1 MPADE
6 LLSQMYLKIN
16 GTAASPE
23 IMRDLRELVVDTSLH
38 LPDMFTFHLDDPTLT
53 WMDSSD
59 FDIGKEVE
67 ISGKEEGASSSTT
80 LITKGEITAI
90 EPEMTE
96 AGATTLIIRGYDKTH
111 RLHRGKKTR
120 TFLQATDSD
129 IVKKVVSEAGLTAQ
143 TDTTSEVHEHVFQD
157 FQTDIDFLRDRAR
170 RVGFYIYF
178 QDGKLQFR
186 QQPSAGDSIAIL
198 EWGVNLMNFQARLT
212 TAEQVNDVEV
222 HGWDVKN
229 KQAIIGKSSTP
240 RGTPTVD
247 RVNHGGDTAK
257 TAFGGSSTDVIHYSP
272 VWTQGEADKF
282 AQSILSDHCH
292 AFFEA
297 EGSCLGNP
305 TVRAGAEVDI
315 QKVGTRFSGRYRITR
330 ATHRYDLSGYS
341 TEFEISGHRAN
352 TLNQLLDNPVKNPYG
367 VVVGIVTN
375 NNDPD
380 GLARVKVKY
389 PTISNDLESNW
400 ARLAVP
406 MAGAERGF
414 EFIPEVNDEVLV
426 AFEYDDINKPY
437 ILGSLWNGNDKPPE
451 NNSNIVQNGTVQ
463 KRIIHSR
470 SGHVITLDDSKG
482 SEKIIIMDKTGNNS
496 IEIDSSNNAL
506 TIKTDGPINMETK
519 GDVTIKGNNINLEAT
534 ANAKMKANS
543 NVDLEANAKAT
554 VKGNTGVDVNAS
566 GPANIKGAVIN
577 LN

>member
-16 GTAASPE
+16 GTAASSE
-23 IMRDLRELVVDTSLH
+23 LMRDLRELVVDTSLH
-38 LPDMFTFHLDDPTLT
+38 LPDMFTIHLDDPNLT
-53 WMDSSD
+53 WMDSSE

-67 ISGKEEGASSSTT
+67 ISGKEEGASSPTD

-129 IVKKVVSEAGLTAQ
+129 IVNKVVSDVGLSAE
-143 TDTTSEVHEHVFQD
+143 TDSTSEVHEHVFQD
-157 FQTDIDFLRDRAR
+157 SQSDIDFLRDRAK
-170 RVGFYIYF
+170 RVGFYLYF

-186 QQPSAGDSIAIL
+186 QQPSAGNSTATL
-198 EWGVNLMNFQARLT
+198 EWGVNLMNFQARLS
-212 TAEQVNDVEV
+212 TAEQVEDVEV

-240 RGTPTVD
+240 QGTPTVD
-247 RVNHGGDTAK
+247 NVNHGGNAAK
-257 TAFGGSSTDVIHYSP
+257 KAFGGTSKEVVNHYP

-282 AQSILSDHCH
+282 AQSILSDCCH

-305 TVRAGAEVDI
+305 AVRAGAEVDI
-315 QKVGTRFSGRYRITR
+315 QKIGNRFSGRYKITR
-330 ATHRYDLSGYS
+330 AIHRYDLSGYS

-380 GLARVKVKY
+380 DLARVKVKY
-389 PTISNDLESNW
+389 PTISDQLESNW

-406 MAGAERGF
+406 MAGAGRGF

-437 ILGSLWNGNDKPPE
+437 ILGSLWNGKDKPPE
-451 NNSNIVQNGTVQ
+451 ANSGIVKSGKVQ

-470 SGHVITLDDSKG
+470 SGHVITLDDSDG
-482 SEKIIIMDKTGNNS
+482 SEKISIVDKTGNNS
-496 IEIDSSNNAL
+496 IEIDSSSNAL
-506 TIKTDGPINMETK
+506 TIKTNGPINMETND
-519 GDVTIKGNNINLEAT
+519 DVTIKGNNINLEAT
-534 ANAKMKANS
+534 TNAVMKANS
-543 NVDLEANAKAT
+543 NIDLEANAKAT
-554 VKGNTGVDVNAS
+554 VKGTAGVDVNAS
-566 GPANIKGAVIN
+566 GPTNIKGAVIN